1 MKNEQLLRAMGDVD
15 ERFIAE
21 AAPGP
26 KRHRNGA
33 WVKWAAA
40 VCACLA
46 VCAAVVLPRLERGSR
61 LPRWI
66 HLSKETTAT
75 VEVADGEL
83 PPYGAKNCLVYFSE
97 EEMFAM
103 EDMYIFHGTVTDITN
118 LKIDF
123 NGEQEVFCVVT
134 IQVEKVFKGDIPVG
148 EPIRMLV
155 CCPINPD
162 GRPTAEDHGV
172 IAQVKVGMEGIFMP
186 VICDENAIW
195 GENGATLIMS
205 DVAQCVLGD
214 GVRWVF
220 LETDRGL
227 TYLSPAYPG
236 ARGSN
241 TLDDIEAYVVRM
253 LNRHL

>member
-1 MKNEQLLRAMGDVD
+1 MNKNEQLLRAVGDID

-21 AAPGP
+21 AAPGL
-26 KRHRNGA
+26 KRHRVGA

-40 VCACLA
+40 ACACLA
-46 VCAAVVLPRLERGSR
+46 VCGTIVLPRLGSG

-66 HLSKETTAT
+66 HLSKVTTAK
-75 VEVADGEL
+75 VEVMEGEL
-83 PPYGAKNCLVYFSE
+83 PPYSAKSELIYFTE
-97 EEMFAM
+97 EEMFAR
-103 EDMYIFHGTVTDITN
+103 ENMYVFRGTVTDITN

-123 NGEQEVFCVVT
+123 NGEQEAFCIVT
-134 IQVEKVFKGDIPVG
+134 IQAEKVFKGDIPVG
-148 EPIRMLV
+148 EPVRMLV

-186 VICDENAIW
+186 WICSEDSIYE
-195 GENGATLIMS
+195 ENGATLR
-205 DVAQCVLGD
+205 VLDLAPCNLAD

-220 LETDRGL
+220 LETDGGL
-227 TYLSPAYPG
+227 SYLQPAYPG
-236 ARGSN
+236 ANGSA

-253 LNRHL
+253 LEQCQ

>member
-1 MKNEQLLRAMGDVD
+1 VNRNEQLLRAMGDID
-15 ERFIAE
+15 EQFIVE
-21 AAPGP
+21 AAPGLK
-26 KRHRNGA
+26 KRRVGA

-40 VCACLA
+40 ACACLA
-46 VCAAVVLPRLERGSR
+46 VCGAIVLPRLGHG
-61 LPRWI
+61 LPKWI
-66 HLSKETTAT
+66 HLSKETTAK
-75 VEVADGEL
+75 VEVMEGEL
-83 PPYGAKNCLVYFSE
+83 PPYGAKNQLVFFSE
-97 EEMFAM
+97 QEMFAW
-103 EDMYIFHGTVTDITN
+103 ENMYVFRGTVTDITN

-162 GRPTAEDHGV
+162 GRPTAEDHDV

-186 VICDENAIW
+186 WTYGEDSIYE
-195 GENGATLIMS
+195 ENGATLRML
-205 DVAQCVLGD
+205 DLAPCNLAD

-220 LETDRGL
+220 LKTDRGL
-227 TYLSPAYPG
+227 SYLQPAYPG
-236 ARGSN
+236 ANGSA